1 MGLLR
6 AGTPRAVRTA
16 DLAVVGRLG
25 ESQHLLI
32 LQGERHELLEQMRR
46 IAGGGNAIA
55 CERWHFLRAAIFR
68 RIPNGPHIEQLR
80 RIAYERSCLLIVRG
94 AGLAGHLASET
105 CRNTGRGAVRGGAL
119 HGLLHQVAI
128 VCVEYLLVLLR
139 RPVQFLRTVGREHL
153 VDDVQRVFHTIVG
166 NGGVA
171 LSQIPYGNAVNA
183 QNVVGGVFGNVSLN
197 ARLMRDLGEIRGAE
211 MLVDIH
217 EYGVHRIRGRLIE
230 VDIPPVG
237 VQCVRHLRGGSRSRL
252 KRQAGITVEQRV
264 EIHALLSGSQQTER
278 LHRGARLERGLSD
291 VVELLGEVI
300 VARIHGLDG
309 TGFLIDRNA
318 AHLDAIRHAFRPGVA
333 DLLDFV
339 LHALVK
345 RGDNLVAAGFQIVG
359 GERLGIDQFVL
370 HRGQQISVGAR
381 HLIVLLDFRHGGEL
395 RFLLFLGGDVAIF
408 LHDVEH
414 AVVSFF
420 SLLRVDGR
428 IP

>member
-1 MGLLR
+1 M
-6 AGTPRAVRTA
+6 
-16 DLAVVGRLG
+16 
-25 ESQHLLI
+25 
-32 LQGERHELLEQMRR
+32 
-46 IAGGGNAIA
+46 
-55 CERWHFLRAAIFR
+55 
-68 RIPNGPHIEQLR
+68 
-80 RIAYERSCLLIVRG
+80 
-94 AGLAGHLASET
+94 
-105 CRNTGRGAVRGGAL
+105 
-119 HGLLHQVAI
+119 AI

-171 LSQIPYGNAVNA
+171 LGQIPYGNAVNA

-318 AHLDAIRHAFRPGVA
+318 AHLNAIRHAFRPGVA

-370 HRGQQISVGAR
+370 YRGQQISVGAR